1 MAEPKAAGV
10 KGLAPCRIFQRG
22 GYQALGMGCK
32 PSNDSMFLAW
42 VTEWEQL
49 LSGDPFKQN

>member
-10 KGLAPCRIFQRG
+10 KGLAPSRIFQRG

-49 LSGDPFKQN
+49 LSGEPFKQN